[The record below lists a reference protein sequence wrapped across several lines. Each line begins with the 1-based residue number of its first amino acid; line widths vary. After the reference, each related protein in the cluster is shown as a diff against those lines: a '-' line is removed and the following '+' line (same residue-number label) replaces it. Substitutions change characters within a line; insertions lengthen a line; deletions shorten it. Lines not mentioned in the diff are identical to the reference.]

1 MENESK
7 PAPTSLVS
15 RGVSIEG
22 DIQGVENALIDGHIK
37 GSIRL
42 DGDIIIGTSAV
53 VEADVEGNNIII
65 RGTVIGNVTAREHL
79 EIQSTGK
86 MNGDITAR
94 SIDFKDGSS
103 FEGRSQMIKNHRE
116 TATPAAGIGQ
126 TGERDE

>member
-1 MENESK
+1 MENDSQ
-7 PAPTSLVS
+7 PTPTSLVS
-15 RGVSIEG
+15 RSVSIEG
-22 DIQGVENALIDGHIK
+22 DIQGAENAQIEGHIK

-42 DGDIIIGTSAV
+42 DGDIIIGSAAV

-65 RGTVIGNVTAREHL
+65 KGTVIGNVTAREHL

-103 FEGRSQMIKNHRE
+103 FEGRSQMIKNRRNSAE
-116 TATPAAGIGQ
+116 TVGGAGNP
-126 TGERDE
+126 GEFDE

>member
-1 MENESK
+1 MEKDSQ
-7 PAPTSLVS
+7 PTPTSLVS
-15 RGVSIEG
+15 RGVCIEG
-22 DIQGVENALIDGHIK
+22 DIQGSENALIQGCIK

-42 DGDIIIGTSAV
+42 NGDIIIGSSAV

-65 RGTVIGNVTAREHL
+65 KGTVIGNVTAREHL

-103 FEGRSQMIKNHRE
+103 FEGRSQMIKNHRK
-116 TATPAAGIGQ
+116 TADTAGGTGN
-126 TGERDE
+126 TGESDE

>member
-1 MENESK
+1 MKIESQ

-15 RGVSIEG
+15 RGASVEG
-22 DIQGVENALIDGHIK
+22 DIRGSENAQIEGHIK
-37 GSIRL
+37 GTIRL
-42 DGDIIIGTSAV
+42 DGDIIIDTSAV

-65 RGTVIGNVTAREHL
+65 KGTVIGNVTAHEHL

-103 FEGRSQMIKNHRE
+103 FEGRSQMIKDHPE
-116 TATPAAGIGQ
+116 AGQSAG
-126 TGERDE
+126 GGGDPGKKK

>member
-1 MENESK
+1 MDKESK
-7 PAPTSLVS
+7 PATTSLVS

-22 DIQGVENALIDGHIK
+22 DIQGEENAQIEGHIK

-42 DGDIIIGTSAV
+42 DGDIIIGSGAV

-65 RGTVIGNVTAREHL
+65 KGTVIGNVTAREHL

-103 FEGRSQMIKNHRE
+103 FEGRSQMIKNHRGE
-116 TATPAAGIGQ
+116 QEPAPGAHQ

>member
-1 MENESK
+1 MENDSQ
-7 PAPTSLVS
+7 PTLTSLVS

-22 DIQGVENALIDGHIK
+22 DIQGAENAQIEGHIK

-42 DGDIIIGTSAV
+42 DGDIIIGSGAV

-65 RGTVIGNVTAREHL
+65 KGTVIGNVTAREHL

-103 FEGRSQMIKNHRE
+103 FEGRSQMIKNRRKPAE
-116 TATPAAGIGQ
+116 TAGGAGNS
-126 TGERDE
+126 GEIDE

>member
-7 PAPTSLVS
+7 PVLTSLVS

-22 DIQGVENALIDGHIK
+22 DIQGVENAQIEGHIK

-103 FEGRSQMIKNHRE
+103 FEGRSQMIKNHRG
-116 TATPAAGIGQ
+116 ADKSAAGIGQ
-126 TGERDE
+126 TAERDE